1 MQGAALLVVSQ
12 MLRRFLRIVFVGTG
26 IDPVVIF
33 IVIVIVVMQDM
44 GVVLR
49 HMLGDE
55 FQTVRAAAAHYVDK
69 ITLRSS
75 NRLPRK

>member
-1 MQGAALLVVSQ
+1 MQGAAVLVVGQ

-33 IVIVIVVMQDM
+33 IVIVVMQDM

-55 FQTVRAAAAHYVDK
+55 FQTVRAAAAHYVDE